1 MSTSSSANSSRNS
14 TPQIFERKKHNP
26 QHNFQ
31 IGKLGKRILTVGA
44 VAGGILAGGKYLYDK
59 FHKPKVMITQSPTTT
74 PGNSNEYIQ
83 GSIM

>member
-1 MSTSSSANSSRNS
+1 MSTSSSRSS
-14 TPQIFERKKHNP
+14 TPKVFEKKTTRSH
-26 QHNFQ
+26 QHNFN